1 MFIYTYT
8 EAEGTESRRVAND
21 IDQIMKPA
29 FGDRPSANGHSSGTR
44 LNARMFKEYEAAR
57 GMMLND
63 LVTEDMLQLVNM
75 GIQGVGLNV
84 VSPHGLTLCH
94 IVQGNAVCARIDIDD
109 LHYRQQWSA
118 SPMEAVDRERIAEAS
133 QVFLDHAKVWREQLA
148 AAFKAD
154 SKGVK
159 MRNMALNNMDA
170 YLKRYFE
177 GTGITYCCDKN
188 RADGHK
194 SRLLVRLNAYKTLE
208 LPIPHDDF
216 INHLDLVKPYMVEFA
231 LMARD
236 GRFTVRGEVRDDWQT
251 APVATDE
258 TGNSAPDEQPKGL
271 KKWLKRIATGSK
283 DKAAPEAPKSPLQQA
298 VDTALEGKKWQYHLT
313 EGFDIDE
320 EEIGK
325 EDSSVKIRQQLHIRL
340 PRGKAMII
348 DLGLATAAQRI
359 AHDTAYIPRL
369 VELSRMFPYS
379 VTGPRKVEW
388 TTAPRDQQ

>member
-118 SPMEAVDRERIAEAS
+118 SPMEAVDRERIAEVS

-170 YLKRYFE
+170 YLKRYFD
-177 GTGITYCCDKN
+177 GTGITYCCDKHH
-188 RADGHK
+188 ADNHK
-194 SRLLVRLNAYKTLE
+194 SRLLVRLNAFKTLE
-208 LPIPHDDF
+208 LAIPHDDF
-216 INHLDLVKPYMVEFA
+216 INHLDMVKPFMLEFA
-231 LMARD
+231 LMARN
-236 GRFTVRGEVRDDWQT
+236 GRFIVRSEARDDWQT
-251 APVATDE
+251 APGAA
-258 TGNSAPDEQPKGL
+258 GAPSEPAGEQCPKGF
-271 KKWLKRIATGSK
+271 KRWLQRLAGSGK
-283 DKAAPEAPKSPLQQA
+283 GKAPAQAVTTPLQQA
-298 VDTALEGKKWQYHLT
+298 VDAALEGKRWQYHLT
-313 EGFDIDE
+313 EGFDPDG
-320 EEIGK
+320 EIGM
-325 EDSSVKIRQQLHIRL
+325 RQQLHIRL

-348 DLGLATAAQRI
+348 DLGLATAADRI
-359 AHDTAYIPRL
+359 AHDTGYIPRL
-369 VELSRMFPYS
+369 TELLRLFPYS
-379 VTGPRKVEW
+379 ITGPRKVEW